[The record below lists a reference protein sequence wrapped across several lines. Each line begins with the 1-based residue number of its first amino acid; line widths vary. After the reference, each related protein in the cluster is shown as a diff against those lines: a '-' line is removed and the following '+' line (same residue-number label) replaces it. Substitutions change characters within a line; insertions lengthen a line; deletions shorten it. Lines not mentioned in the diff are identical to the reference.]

1 MIEMTGFDLKIDM
14 NGEARTTVSQDNTA
28 VKYGSGSVDVFATP
42 AMVALMEEAAIN
54 TVDSRLPRGYA
65 TVGTAV
71 DVKHIAATPMGMN
84 VTARA
89 VLTEINGSKLLFKV
103 EAFDEQEKIGEGIH
117 RRFIIRVD
125 SFREKAA
132 GKSGRI

>member
-1 MIEMTGFDLKIDM
+1 MTGFDLKTDM
-14 NGEARTTVSQDNTA
+14 DGEARTVVSQDNTA
-28 VKYGSGSVDVFATP
+28 VKYGSGSADVFATP

-71 DVKHIAATPMGMN
+71 DVKHIAATPIGMN

-89 VLTEINGSKLLFKV
+89 VLTEIDGRRLSFKV

-117 RRFIIRVD
+117 RRFIIKVE

-132 GKSGRI
+132 GKSGQSLEL